1 MEKITSFREE
11 YRFLSNFFQY
21 PFVFNGLQ
29 YPNAEAAF
37 QAQKCGNDED
47 KIKYTQVKNPV
58 RAKQMGKKEPGL
70 RKDWDMISVDIML
83 EIERAKFAVPELE
96 KMLLSTGDAYLEEG
110 NHWHDNRWGHCTCDK
125 CKNKTAQN
133 LLGNILMQVRDE
145 LKITHEAGKE
155 PEDSI
160 SKEHST
166 QEQSAELSEAEEN
179 EQQERT

>member
-1 MEKITSFREE
+1 MEKITSFRDE

-21 PFVFNGLQ
+21 PFVFKGLQ

-37 QAQKCGNDED
+37 QAQKCTNDED

-70 RKDWDMISVDIML
+70 RKDWDLISVNIML
-83 EIERAKFAVPELE
+83 EIERAKFAVPELGE
-96 KMLLSTGDAYLEEG
+96 MLLSTGDAYLEEG

-133 LLGNILMQVRDE
+133 LLGNILMQVR
-145 LKITHEAGKE
+145 T
-155 PEDSI
+155 
-160 SKEHST
+160 
-166 QEQSAELSEAEEN
+166 ELSAAKEN
-179 EQQERT
+179 EQQKRT